1 LRFLP
6 ETEADF
12 IFASLAEELGF
23 VGVAVIIFL
32 YGLFFWRLLKI
43 VHTARDDFSQLLA
56 LGLTTLFFLQFMIN
70 VGMVAGLLPV
80 TGLPLPFISS
90 GGSFLIISLIGV
102 GVLESVAMK
111 NRGVI

>member
-1 LRFLP
+1 
-6 ETEADF
+6 
-12 IFASLAEELGF
+12 
-23 VGVAVIIFL
+23 
-32 YGLFFWRLLKI
+32 
-43 VHTARDDFSQLLA
+43 
-56 LGLTTLFFLQFMIN
+56 MIN